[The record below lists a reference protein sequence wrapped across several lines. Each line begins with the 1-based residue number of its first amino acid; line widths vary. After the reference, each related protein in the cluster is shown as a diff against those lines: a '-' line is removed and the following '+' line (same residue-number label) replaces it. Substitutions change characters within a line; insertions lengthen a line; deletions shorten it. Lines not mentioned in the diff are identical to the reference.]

1 VYICTLPGKFLWN
14 NLLIIGMDRNSIIG
28 FALLAVLFFG
38 YFYYSKQ
45 GQLTAE
51 RERQHIQDSLNK
63 LKPKIDTTLKMQ
75 AGADSL
81 AAKKDSS
88 LAGLK
93 QDSTGKEQLVTVENK
108 VFKITF
114 SNKGGQPQKIELKDF
129 KTFDGKPL
137 ILQDGSFNNI
147 SYAINTGNNQTAQ
160 TSDLLFTPLPVQTQ
174 SDSSKVIAFTLQTN
188 NGESIEHEYII
199 KPDDYMIAFNIKLNG
214 ANKLV
219 TQNTLN
225 LLWQARA
232 VKMEKDIEWETQQSH
247 VSFVENGDYDFE
259 HVVKGK
265 DDDKKFVRPVD
276 WLALNQQ
283 FFAAAIVAKNKFS
296 SGEVTWQSPADTS
309 LHIIAKATANL
320 KLSVPAGN
328 DAVVPL
334 ELFYGPSDYK
344 ILKSYGNQMYNM
356 VPLGSGILA
365 FVKYINRGF
374 IMPVFNFLSG
384 KIASYGLVIAL
395 LTIIIRLLISP
406 LTYQSY
412 LSGAKMKLLKPE
424 LEVLKTKFK
433 DDKQA
438 FGMEQMKLYKR
449 AGVNPLGGC
458 IPALFQVPIF
468 FALYDFFNSNI
479 ALRHQSFLWAKD
491 LSTYDSIYHIPFNI
505 PFYGDHVSLFTI
517 TAAITSMLIS
527 VYGMSNMQDNSN
539 PVMKYLPYI
548 FPVILIGVFNRM
560 PAALTWYYTVSNT
573 ITLLIQFVIQKYI
586 IDHDKIMA
594 KLQENKKKPVAQS
607 KWQERITA
615 MQDSNTKL
623 KTMKEK
629 SDALKKKR

>member
-1 VYICTLPGKFLWN
+1 
-14 NLLIIGMDRNSIIG
+14 MDRNSIIG

-51 RERQHIQDSLNK
+51 REKQHIQDSLNK
-63 LKPKIDTTLKMQ
+63 LKPKIDTTVKMQ
-75 AGADSL
+75 KATDSL
-81 AAKKDSS
+81 AAKKHSS
-88 LAGLK
+88 FSGLK
-93 QDSTGKEQLVTVENK
+93 QDSTGKEQFVTVENK

-147 SYAINTGNNQTAQ
+147 SYAINTGINQTAQ
-160 TSDLLFTPLPVQTQ
+160 TSDLLFTPLPVQTER
-174 SDSSKVIAFTLQTN
+174 DSSKVIGFTLQTN
-188 NGESIEHEYII
+188 NGESVEHQYVI

-214 ANKLV
+214 ANKLL

-225 LLWQARA
+225 LLWQAKA

-259 HVVKGK
+259 HVVRGK

-296 SGEVTWQSPADTS
+296 SGEVTWQSPNDTS
-309 LHIIAKATANL
+309 LHVIAKATANL
-320 KLSVPAGN
+320 KLNVTPGN

-374 IMPVFNFLSG
+374 IMPVFNFLSS

-438 FGMEQMKLYKR
+438 FGMEQMKLYR
-449 AGVNPLGGC
+449 SAGVNPLGGC

-479 ALRHQSFLWAKD
+479 ALRHQSFWWAKD
-491 LSTYDSIYHIPFNI
+491 LSTYDSIYHLPFNI

-539 PVMKYLPYI
+539 PVMKYLPFI

-594 KLQENKKKPVAQS
+594 KLQENKKKPVTQN

-615 MQDSNTKL
+615 MQESNTKL

>member
-1 VYICTLPGKFLWN
+1 
-14 NLLIIGMDRNSIIG
+14 MDRNTVIG
-28 FALLAVLFFG
+28 FVLLALLFFG
-38 YFYYSKQ
+38 YFYYSQQ
-45 GQLTAE
+45 GKLAAE
-51 RERQHIQDSLNK
+51 QQKQHIQDSLNR
-63 LKPKIDTTLKMQ
+63 LKPKVDTTLKLQ
-75 AGADSL
+75 AAADSL
-81 AAKKDSS
+81 AVKKDSS
-88 LAGLK
+88 LSGLM
-93 QDSTGKEQLVTVENK
+93 QDTTGKEQLITVENK
-108 VFKITF
+108 LLKITF
-114 SNKGGQPQKIELKDF
+114 SNKGGQPKTIVVKDF

-160 TSDLLFTPLPVQTQ
+160 TSDLLFTPSAVQTTP
-174 SDSSKVIAFTLQTN
+174 DSSQIISFSLKTN
-188 NGESIEHEYII
+188 SGESIEHQYII
-199 KPDDYMIAFNIKLNG
+199 KPDDYMIGFNIKLNG

-225 LLWQARA
+225 LLWQAKA
-232 VKMEKDIEWETQQSH
+232 TKMEKDIEWETQQSH
-247 VSFVENGDYDFE
+247 ISFVENGDYDFE

-265 DDDKKFVRPVD
+265 EDDKKFIQPVD
-276 WLALNQQ
+276 WLAVNQQ

-296 SGEVTWQSPADTS
+296 SGQVKWESPDDTS

-320 KLSVPAGN
+320 KLDVPQGDNAL
-328 DAVVPL
+328 VPL
-334 ELFYGPSDYK
+334 QLFYGPSNYK

-384 KIASYGLVIAL
+384 QIASYGLVIAL

-424 LEVLKTKFK
+424 IEVLKAKYK

-438 FGMEQMKLYKR
+438 FGMEQMKLFKS

-479 ALRHQSFLWAKD
+479 ALRQESFWWAKD
-491 LSTYDSIYHIPFNI
+491 LSTYDSIYHLPFNI

-527 VYGMSNMQDNSN
+527 IYGMSNMQDNSN

-548 FPVILIGVFNRM
+548 FPVVLIGVFNRM

-594 KLQENKKKPVAQS
+594 KLQENKKKPVTQS
-607 KWQERITA
+607 KWQERVAA
-615 MQDSNTKL
+615 MQESNAKL
-623 KTMKEK
+623 KSMKEK
-629 SDALKKKR
+629 SDSLKKKR

>member
-1 VYICTLPGKFLWN
+1 M
-14 NLLIIGMDRNSIIG
+14 GMDRNTVIG
-28 FALLAVLFFG
+28 FVLLALLFFG

-51 RERQHIQDSLNK
+51 KQKQHIQDSLNR
-63 LKPKIDTTLKMQ
+63 LKPKVDTTLKMQ
-75 AGADSL
+75 AAADSL
-81 AAKKDSS
+81 TAKKDSS
-88 LAGLK
+88 LLGLE
-93 QDSTGKEQLVTVENK
+93 QDTTGKEQLITVENK
-108 VFKITF
+108 LLKITF
-114 SNKGGQPQKIELKDF
+114 SNKGGQPKEIEIKDF

-160 TSDLLFTPLPVQTQ
+160 TSDLLFTPSIIQTAP
-174 SDSSKVIAFTLQTN
+174 DSSQIISFSLKTN
-188 NGESIEHEYII
+188 NGESIEHQYII
-199 KPDDYMIAFNIKLNG
+199 KPDDYMIGFNIKLNG

-219 TQNTLN
+219 TQNTIN
-225 LLWQARA
+225 LLWQAKA

-247 VSFVENGDYDFE
+247 ISFVENGDYDFE

-265 DDDKKFVRPVD
+265 DDDKKFTQPVD
-276 WLALNQQ
+276 WLAVNQQ

-296 SGEVTWQSPADTS
+296 SGEVKWQSPDDTS

-320 KLSVPAGN
+320 KLDVPQGN
-328 DAVVPL
+328 DALVPL
-334 ELFYGPSDYK
+334 QLFYGPSNYK

-374 IMPVFNFLSG
+374 IMPVFNFLSS

-424 LEVLKTKFK
+424 IEVLKTKYK

-438 FGMEQMKLYKR
+438 FGMEQMKLFKS

-479 ALRHQSFLWAKD
+479 ALRQQSFWWAKD

-548 FPVILIGVFNRM
+548 FPVVLIGVFNRM

-573 ITLLIQFVIQKYI
+573 ITLLIQLVIQKYI

-607 KWQERITA
+607 KWQEKVTA
-615 MQDSNTKL
+615 MQESNAKL
-623 KTMKEK
+623 KSMKDK

>member
-1 VYICTLPGKFLWN
+1 
-14 NLLIIGMDRNSIIG
+14 MDRNSIIG
-28 FALLAVLFFG
+28 FVLLALLFFG
-38 YFYYSKQ
+38 YFYYSRQ
-45 GQLTAE
+45 GQIAAE
-51 RERQHIQDSLNK
+51 QQKQHIQDSLDR
-63 LKPKIDTTLKMQ
+63 LKPKADTLAKIKAVNDSVAAKRDTLASAFKQDTT
-75 AGADSL
+75 A
-81 AAKKDSS
+81 
-88 LAGLK
+88 
-93 QDSTGKEQLVTVENK
+93 KEQLLTVENK
-108 VFKITF
+108 LLKITF
-114 SNKGGQPQKIELKDF
+114 SNKGGQPKEIQIKNF

-137 ILQDGSFNNI
+137 ILQNGSFSNI
-147 SYAINTGNNQTAQ
+147 SYPVNTGNNQTVQ
-160 TSDLLFTPLPVQTQ
+160 TSDLLFTPSAVQTMG
-174 SDSSKVIAFTLQTN
+174 DSSQVITFNLQTSS
-188 NGESIEHEYII
+188 GESIQHQYII
-199 KPDDYMIAFNIKLNG
+199 KPDDYMLDFNIKLDG
-214 ANKLV
+214 VNKLEPS
-219 TQNTLN
+219 NKLN
-225 LLWQARA
+225 LVWKAKA
-232 VKMEKDIEWETQQSH
+232 VKLEKDIVWETQQSH
-247 VSFVENGDYDFE
+247 VSYVENGDYDFQ

-265 DDDKKFVRPVD
+265 DDSQKFDHPVE

-283 FFAAAIVAKNKFS
+283 FFAAAIVAKNKFN
-296 SGEVTWQSPADTS
+296 SGEVNWQSPDDTS
-309 LHIIAKATANL
+309 KHIIAEATANL
-320 KLSVPAGN
+320 QLDVPPGN
-328 DAVVPL
+328 NAVIPL
-334 ELFYGPSDYK
+334 QLFYGPSDYK

-424 LEVLKTKFK
+424 IETLKAKYK

-438 FGMEQMKLYKR
+438 FGMEQMKLFKT

-458 IPALFQVPIF
+458 IPALFQIPIF

-527 VYGMSNMQDNSN
+527 IYGMTNMQDNSN
-539 PVMKYLPYI
+539 PVMKYLPFI
-548 FPVILIGVFNRM
+548 FPVVLIGVFNKM

-573 ITLLIQFVIQKYI
+573 ITLLIQLVIQKYI

-594 KLQENKKKPVAQS
+594 KIQENKKKPASQS
-607 KWQERITA
+607 KWQERVTA
-615 MQDSNTKL
+615 MQESNAKL
-623 KTMKEK
+623 KSMKEK
-629 SDALKKKR
+629 SNTVKKKK

>member
-1 VYICTLPGKFLWN
+1 
-14 NLLIIGMDRNSIIG
+14 MDRNSIIG

-38 YFYYSKQ
+38 YFYYTKQ

-51 RERQHIQDSLNK
+51 REKQHIQDSLNK
-63 LKPKIDTTLKMQ
+63 LKPKIDTTVKIQ
-75 AGADSL
+75 KAADSL

-88 LAGLK
+88 LSGLK
-93 QDSTGKEQLVTVENK
+93 QDSTGKEQFVTVENK

-147 SYAINTGNNQTAQ
+147 SYAINTGINQTAQ
-160 TSDLLFTPLPVQTQ
+160 TSDLLFTPLAVQTN
-174 SDSSKVIAFTLQTN
+174 SDGSKVIGFTLQTN
-188 NGESIEHEYII
+188 NGESIEHQYVI
-199 KPDDYMIAFNIKLNG
+199 KPDDYMIAFNIKLIG
-214 ANKLV
+214 SDKLL

-225 LLWQARA
+225 LLWQAKA

-259 HVVKGK
+259 HVVRGK

-283 FFAAAIVAKNKFS
+283 FFAAAIVAKNKFT
-296 SGEVTWQSPADTS
+296 SGEVSWQSPNDTS

-320 KLSVPAGN
+320 KLNVTPGN

-374 IMPVFNFLSG
+374 IMPVFNFLSS

-438 FGMEQMKLYKR
+438 FGMEQMKLYR
-449 AGVNPLGGC
+449 SAGVNPLGGC

-479 ALRHQSFLWAKD
+479 ALRHQSFWWAKD
-491 LSTYDSIYHIPFNI
+491 LSTYDSIYHLPFNI

-539 PVMKYLPYI
+539 PVMKYLPFI

-594 KLQENKKKPVAQS
+594 KLQENKKKPVTQN

-615 MQDSNTKL
+615 MQESNAKL